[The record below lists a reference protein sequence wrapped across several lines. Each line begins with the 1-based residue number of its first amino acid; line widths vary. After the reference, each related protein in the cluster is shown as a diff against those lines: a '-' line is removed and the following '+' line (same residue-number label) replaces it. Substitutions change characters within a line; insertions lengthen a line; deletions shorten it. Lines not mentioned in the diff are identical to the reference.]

1 MAINAL
7 SKNPDASLSCIKYMV
22 GPSAQKQLA
31 IEGSFTP
38 SLKSVY
44 DDADVKAK
52 QPLFTKLAPIL
63 QNALPRPVS
72 AVYPDLS
79 NIIQTHVHQ
88 ALTKAATPTAALSDM
103 QTQLQALVSK

>member
-1 MAINAL
+1 VQ
-7 SKNPDASLSCIKYMV
+7 S
-22 GPSAQKQLA
+22 
-31 IEGSFTP
+31 
-38 SLKSVY
+38 
-44 DDADVKAK
+44 K

-88 ALTKAATPTAALSDM
+88 ALTKVATPTDALSAL

>member
-1 MAINAL
+1 MAINAFTK
-7 SKNPDASLSCIKYMV
+7 SPDASWSFIKYML
-22 GPSAQKQLA
+22 GPYAQKQLA
-31 IEGSFTP
+31 IKGSFTP
-38 SLKSVY
+38 ALKSVY

-52 QPLFTKLAPIL
+52 QRLFTKLAPIL

-88 ALTKAATPTAALSDM
+88 ALTKAASPASALSAM
-103 QTQLQALVSK
+103 QSELQTLVSK